1 MQGGLYAGRGICRE
15 GHTQGGAYAGRFKH
29 RDFVVKSCEMIYYKK
44 RTIKSFNRKKEQ
56 IMVPFRWQETYSH
69 KITSAWKALSHIR
82 NGRTIFIGSGCAEPL
97 LLTKTLEEMASHF
110 ADIRLIHM
118 MGQGEQR
125 LAKPELV
132 NSFRYNTFYI
142 GRGIENAVAEGIADY
157 TPINMSEIP
166 TAMANGIVT
175 VDVALIQVSTPD
187 PSGFCSVGISVD
199 IVKAAVENAGLVIA
213 QVNENM
219 PCSRGDSLIS
229 MENIHYMVEGNS
241 PLVEVPSPKLDP
253 ISLTIGRHIAN
264 LIGDEMTLHFDRS
277 VISSATMRYLD
288 RKKDLAIHTDILTD
302 DLLRLM
308 KTGAVTNNRKNINRG
323 KTIATIALGSRELYE
338 AVNNDPGIELYP
350 IEYVNDPFI
359 IAKNDNMASIL
370 TVQEMELS
378 GLAKVEDGS
387 GSFIRSLPT
396 STDFIEGTRR
406 SKGGLVI
413 MALYSTTVDGERS
426 RIVPEST
433 GPGVYF
439 NRAKVDVVVTEYGF
453 VKLTGR
459 TIRERAIALI
469 SIAHPKFRKQLFE
482 EAKCFHYVDKSLI
495 IPPDRGC
502 IYPHQY
508 SFRHTF
514 YGKYSP
520 GATATSKE
528 IDVSGSTPYST
539 DKDFS
544 IADLSKELNVFFR
557 PVKTSDARRL
567 QRMFYSLSKES
578 IRMRYHGS
586 ITTLSSEEAQKIA
599 NIDYSQD
606 VAIVG
611 LIGSRNNPRII
622 AEGRYMF
629 NSGNN
634 MGEFDIVVAEEAQ
647 GRGIGTFLANYLKK
661 VAYSRGLSGV
671 YAEVIPANA
680 GTVALLSKA
689 WPTAEKHFDSGI
701 CIFTLRF
708 PEEDV
713 KRPKDSIIVYSGRFN
728 DFSYGEG
735 HPFRPDR
742 AGSTLKLINQEGFLK
757 EPWMRIEEPRMI
769 TRERLIESHDPTFI
783 EALENVN
790 TGQWDES
797 FIRFNLGREETP
809 IFRRLFDYVLLYTSA
824 TLTGVDLIINE
835 NANLVF
841 NLLGGFHH
849 ASRNHAEGFCYVN
862 DVIVAID
869 TFLAQGFRVA
879 CIDVDAHHGNGV
891 QDAYYKDDR
900 VLTISLHET
909 GKSLYPWSGFENEIG
924 EGMGVG
930 FNMNIPLPAG
940 TDDEAFEMVFDGIVT
955 EAVEHFHPNVVVAV
969 VGADTHKNDPLTNL
983 SLTNNGIVAAVKR
996 IRTYSNHLLLL
1007 GGGGYNIHETTRTW
1021 CRIWAAANR
1030 INSMP
1035 VYLTVLGG
1043 TFLGAKD
1050 LLGAD
1055 LIDMTYRLTGE
1066 EKSTILEELDRIIE
1080 YHKKHTIPRLADTCR
1095 MRQRGSQKE

>member
-1 MQGGLYAGRGICRE
+1 
-15 GHTQGGAYAGRFKH
+15 
-29 RDFVVKSCEMIYYKK
+29 
-44 RTIKSFNRKKEQ
+44 
-56 IMVPFRWQETYSH
+56 MVPSGWQDAYSH
-69 KITSAWKALSHIR
+69 KITSPQKALSHIR
-82 NGRTIFIGSGCAEPL
+82 NGQTIFIGSACAEPL

-110 ADIRLIHM
+110 ADIRIIHI
-118 MGQGEQR
+118 MGQGELK
-125 LAKPELV
+125 LAKSELV

-142 GRGIENAVAEGIADY
+142 GRGIETAVAQGIADY

-166 TAMANGIVT
+166 AAMANGVVT
-175 VDVALIQVSTPD
+175 IEVALIQVSPPD
-187 PSGFCSVGISVD
+187 ANGFCSVGISVD
-199 IVKAAVENAGLVIA
+199 IVKAAVENADMVIA

-219 PCSRGDSLIS
+219 SVPRGDSLIS
-229 MENIHYMVEGNS
+229 TDIIDYFVEGNS

-253 ISLTIGRHIAN
+253 ISLTIGRHIAG
-264 LIGDEMTLHFDRS
+264 LISDEMTLHFDRS

-288 RKKDLAIHTDILTD
+288 RKKDLGIHTDILTD

-308 KTGAVTNNRKNINRG
+308 KTGAVTNNKKNINRG
-323 KTIATIALGSRELYE
+323 KAVATMALGSQALYE
-338 AVNNDPGIELYP
+338 ALDDNPDIELYP
-350 IEYVNDPFI
+350 VDYVNDPFI
-359 IAKNDNMASIL
+359 ISKNDNMASIL

-378 GLAKVEDGS
+378 GLAKVEDRNAS
-387 GSFIRSLPT
+387 YIRSLPT

-406 SKGGLVI
+406 SRGGLVI
-413 MALYSTTVDGERS
+413 MALYSTTIDGERS
-426 RIVPEST
+426 RIVPDST
-433 GPGVYF
+433 GQGVYF

-459 TIRERAIALI
+459 SIRERAIALI

-482 EAKCFHYVDKSLI
+482 EAKRFHYVDKSLI

-520 GATATSKE
+520 GSDAPPTE
-528 IDVSGSTPYST
+528 MDVSGGTPYSAEG
-539 DKDFS
+539 DFS
-544 IADLSKELNVFFR
+544 MADLSKELNVFFR
-557 PVKTSDARRL
+557 PVKPSDARRL

-611 LIGSRNNPRII
+611 LIGPRNNPRII

-629 NSGNN
+629 NPVNN
-634 MGEFDIVVAEEAQ
+634 MGEFDIVVAEEVQ

-661 VAYSRGLSGV
+661 IAYSRGLSGV

-680 GTVALLSKA
+680 GTMALLSKA

-742 AGSTLKLINQEGFLK
+742 AGSTLKLINREGFLK
-757 EPWMRIEEPRMI
+757 EPWMRIQEPNMI

-783 EALENVN
+783 EALDKANN
-790 TGQWDES
+790 GGWDDT
-797 FIRFNLGREETP
+797 FIKFNLGREDTP
-809 IFRRLFDYVLLYTSA
+809 VFRGIFDYVLLYTSA

-849 ASRNHAEGFCYVN
+849 ASRNHAEGFCYAN
-862 DVIVAID
+862 DVIAAID
-869 TFLAQGFRVA
+869 TFLAHGFRVA
-879 CIDVDAHHGNGV
+879 YIDVDAHHGNGV

-900 VLTISLHET
+900 VLTISLHES
-909 GKSLYPWSGFENEIG
+909 GKTLYPWSGFEDETG
-924 EGMGVG
+924 EDMGEG
-930 FNMNIPLPAG
+930 FNMNIPLPGG

-983 SLTNNGIVAAVKR
+983 NLTNNGIVTAVKR
-996 IRTYSNHLLLL
+996 IRAYSNHLLLL
-1007 GGGGYNIHETTRTW
+1007 SGGGYNIQETTRTW

-1043 TFLGAKD
+1043 TFLGAED
-1050 LLGAD
+1050 LAGAD
-1055 LIDMTYRLTGE
+1055 LIDMTYRITGE

-1080 YHKKHTIPRLADTCR
+1080 YHKKHTVPRLAETCR
-1095 MRQRGSQKE
+1095 MRQSGLQKD